1 MRWNPIWQESI
12 PRSTR
17 RSHSCR
23 CVPLSISSPKCSRRR
38 GAPSMTVRSQR
49 RTMTEKRRQAAE
61 KRGRRSETFAALL
74 LRLKGYR
81 ILGRRVRTHAGEI
94 DLIARA
100 PSGLVCVI
108 EVKARADEALAVDS
122 VGQRQQGR
130 IARAVVFF
138 FVCRL
143 VLVC

>member
-1 MRWNPIWQESI
+1 
-12 PRSTR
+12 
-17 RSHSCR
+17 
-23 CVPLSISSPKCSRRR
+23 
-38 GAPSMTVRSQR
+38 MT
-49 RTMTEKRRQAAE
+49 KARRQAAE
-61 KRGRRSETFAALL
+61 KRGRRSETFAVLL

-100 PSGLVCVI
+100 PSGLVCFI

-130 IARAVVFF
+130 IARAAALNLAS
-138 FVCRL
+138 RPEL
-143 VLVC
+143 AQKKTHNKKNTNNPKTKPKQKQNTKHPGD